1 MVSRGGGPEG
11 ISPTKNFWIKKIPN
25 ENKSG
30 KAPKNNASHGNLRW
44 PNNAFPQSA
53 WLSVSN

>member
-11 ISPTKNFWIKKIPN
+11 ISPTKIFWIKKIPN

-30 KAPKNNASHGNLRW
+30 KAPKNNASNGNLRGQTML
-44 PNNAFPQSA
+44 FPRA
-53 WLSVSN
+53 RG